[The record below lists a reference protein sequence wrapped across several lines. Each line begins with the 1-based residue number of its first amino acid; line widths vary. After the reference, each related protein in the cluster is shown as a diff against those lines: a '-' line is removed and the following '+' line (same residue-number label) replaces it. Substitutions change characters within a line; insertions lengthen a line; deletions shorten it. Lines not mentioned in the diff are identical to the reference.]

1 MGLMDFFQRRLHLP
15 VEDEWPPKEVKE
27 RWDKVEQWRLR
38 YENDKQKLLM
48 YNTTFNRHSD
58 VADLY
63 TPVPMARELAR
74 LSSSLLFS
82 APPVITHSTYEDE
95 IKDLLKING
104 MEAFLQETG
113 EFVAIEGRGAFRIGY
128 HPDVADGEVPN
139 ITFVH
144 EDQVIWHRYDRF
156 MVGGTVVISHKPD
169 ENHHRVYRLLEDHGR
184 GWIERTLYEGD
195 ENRLGHQIGFDEK
208 IVEELF
214 PDYVDMPPYVE
225 TGLSVPCLVEWSNV
239 PGSASDIAGLELYL
253 DRLDEAESLL
263 LDKGRKSVPVTF
275 ADESMVEDTGLA
287 LAFPGVVFLK
297 SAGYLPADGNPYVET
312 IQPGFDVA
320 AHLEWIRHIR
330 ESFLM
335 YGGYSIASWG
345 MDDGMEASG
354 KALKLRQA
362 RTLLLKAG
370 KDRMAIEAIKTAI
383 AVALAYQH
391 NAEDIEDFKPEI
403 VLGDGMPEDPIENA
417 QQIQLEDSVGA
428 ISLAEK
434 IRVIRPWWTE
444 ERVQE
449 EVAAK
454 EAEDKKAM
462 EDAAQMQ
469 AKIPGATAPGN
480 SVAGGSDKPKGA
492 GASPGGKNPAPRGTS
507 GDSTSGP
514 ARKDQ
519 R

>member
-1 MGLMDFFQRRLHLP
+1 MDFLQHRLHRP
-15 VEDEWPPKEVKE
+15 TADNWPPKDVKD
-27 RWDKVEQWRLR
+27 RWDKVELWRRR
-38 YENDKQKLLM
+38 YENDRDELLM
-48 YNTTFNRHSD
+48 YNPTFNASWDRSQ
-58 VADLY
+58 LY
-63 TPVPMARELAR
+63 TPVPMAREMAR

-82 APPVITHSTYEDE
+82 APPVITHSTYEE
-95 IKDLLKING
+95 ELAELGKING
-104 MEAFLQETG
+104 LEAFLQETG
-113 EFVAIEGRGAFRIGY
+113 EFVAVEGRGAFRIGF
-128 HPDVADGEVPN
+128 HEDVADGKIPN

-144 EDQVIWHRYDRF
+144 EDQIIWHRYDRF
-156 MVGGTVVISHKPD
+156 MVGGTVVITHEPD
-169 ENHHRVYRLLEDHGR
+169 MDVHHVYRLLEDHTR
-184 GWIERTLYEGD
+184 GKITRTLYKGSEH
-195 ENRLGHQIGFDEK
+195 RLGDQIGFDES
-208 IVEELF
+208 IVADLF
-214 PDYVDMPPYVE
+214 PDYVEMPPEVE
-225 TGLSVPCLVEWSNV
+225 TGLRVPTLVEWSNV

-275 ADESMVEDTGLA
+275 ADESMVEDTNLS
-287 LAFPGVVFLK
+287 LSFPGVVFLK

-330 ESFLM
+330 ESTLM
-335 YGGYSIASWG
+335 YAGYSIASWG
-345 MDDGMEASG
+345 MDDGGQASG

-362 RTLLLKAG
+362 RTLLHKAG
-370 KDRMAIEAIKTAI
+370 KDKMAIEAIKTAL

-391 NAEDIEDFKPEI
+391 NASEIEDFKPEI

-428 ISLAEK
+428 ISHAEK
-434 IRVIRPWWTE
+434 LHVIRPWWTE
-444 ERVQE
+444 EKVQE

-454 EAEDKKAM
+454 EDEDKKAM

-469 AKIPGATAPGN
+469 AKIPGATAPQN
-480 SVAGGSDKPKGA
+480 GSSSTSGAAKSSGA
-492 GASPGGKNPAPRGTS
+492 GKRPAPRGTS

-519 R
+519 L